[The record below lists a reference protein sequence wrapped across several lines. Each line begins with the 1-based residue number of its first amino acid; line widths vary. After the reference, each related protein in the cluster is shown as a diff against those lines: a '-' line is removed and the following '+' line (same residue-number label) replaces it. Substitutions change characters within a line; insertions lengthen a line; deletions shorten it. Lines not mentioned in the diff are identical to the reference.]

1 MVKRL
6 KRYKSMTFT
15 GERFLNYKTFKV

>member
-1 MVKRL
+1 
-6 KRYKSMTFT
+6 MTFT